1 MSRAAPLPDGLPP
14 AFSVSAA
21 RASGVP
27 RSRLRASDLVA
38 PFRGSRMSR
47 PDALPSDRFER
58 ARVLLLARCTGYVP
72 VAPTGF
78 RFSHVTAALLYGMP
92 LPDRLVL
99 AGVQETL
106 DVAVTPGTQPPRGR
120 GIRGHRVAD
129 TGFRLVAGFP
139 VVVPE
144 LAWLQLAPQLTADEL
159 VIAGDH
165 LVRRKRAASSDA
177 ALRAIVERPG
187 ARGVIAARMALGEM
201 RSGTDSP
208 RETAVRLIIVRAGL
222 PEPVIG
228 YRVHHDGSF
237 IGTPDLA
244 YVRERIAIEYE
255 GEPHWRDPRVF
266 REDIERR
273 ELFERAGWRVFRV
286 TNDHIVFPTRLVS
299 RLSEL
304 LRERTPR

>member
-1 MSRAAPLPDGLPP
+1 
-14 AFSVSAA
+14 
-21 RASGVP
+21 
-27 RSRLRASDLVA
+27 
-38 PFRGSRMSR
+38 MSR

-92 LPDRLVL
+92 LPDRLVVR
-99 AGVQETL
+99 AGADEPL

-129 TGFRLVAGFP
+129 AGFRRVAGFP

-144 LAWLQLAPQLTADEL
+144 LAWLQLAPPLTADEL

-187 ARGVIAARMALGEM
+187 ARGVIAARMALGEI

-208 RETAVRLIIVRAGL
+208 RETAMRVIIVRAGL

-286 TNDHIVFPTRLVS
+286 TNDHIVFPTRLIS

>member
-1 MSRAAPLPDGLPP
+1 MSRAAPLPEGLPP
-14 AFSVSAA
+14 AFSVPAA
-21 RASGVP
+21 RASGVS

-92 LPDRLVL
+92 LPDRFV
-99 AGVQETL
+99 ADETL

-120 GIRGHRVAD
+120 GVRGHRVSDA
-129 TGFRLVAGFP
+129 GLRRVAGFP

-144 LAWLQLAPQLTADEL
+144 LAWLQLAPLLTADEL

-165 LVRRKRAASSDA
+165 LVRRKRTASSHA
-177 ALRAIVERPG
+177 ALRAIMERAG
-187 ARGVIAARMALGEM
+187 TRGVIAARAALGEI

-208 RETAVRLIIVRAGL
+208 RETVMRLIIVRAGL

-244 YVRERIAIEYE
+244 YVRERVAIEYE

-273 ELFERAGWRVFRV
+273 ELFERASWRVFRV
-286 TNDHIVFPTRLVS
+286 TNDHIVFPNRLIS